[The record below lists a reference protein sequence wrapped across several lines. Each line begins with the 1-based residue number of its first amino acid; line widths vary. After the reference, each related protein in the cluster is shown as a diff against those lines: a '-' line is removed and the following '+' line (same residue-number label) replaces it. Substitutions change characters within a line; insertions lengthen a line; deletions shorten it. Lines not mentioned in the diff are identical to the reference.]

1 MRVGSLFLGIGG
13 LELGLERAG
22 MQVVWQVEFD
32 PFCQEILQKHWPEA
46 KRYGDIRELREDELE
61 PVDLICGGFPCQPH
75 SLAGQRR
82 ASDDDRDL
90 WPEMLRIIRAVKPR
104 WVLAENVPGL
114 LSSEAGRFFGGI
126 CRDLAESG
134 YSVGW
139 DCIPASAVGAPH
151 KRERVFI
158 IGELVDARCPLH
170 TGQFDAGESAAPD
183 EPWHANH
190 AQRPNTASR
199 DVVHSDA
206 IGRRRRVGVR
216 GEERRRES
224 EDGSG
229 VGHSDGK
236 HAIQIGRS
244 ENWAE
249 AKPGRVREGHDRHRR
264 PTESRLGRVLDGLSS
279 GLDAIGYSWP
289 TGPGQKQHD
298 WEPPRVIPNSP
309 NRAKRLK
316 ALGNAVVPQVAELI
330 GRAIMEECDS

>member
-1 MRVGSLFLGIGG
+1 MRVGSLFSGIGG

-46 KRYGDIRELREDELE
+46 KRYGDIRELRGDELE

-90 WPEMLRIIRAVKPR
+90 WPEMLRIICAVKPR

-126 CRDLAESG
+126 LRDLAESG

-151 KRERVFI
+151 KRERIFI
-158 IGELVDARCPLH
+158 IGCADVAH
-170 TGQFDAGESAAPD
+170 T
-183 EPWHANH
+183 
-190 AQRPNTASR
+190 
-199 DVVHSDA
+199 DA
-206 IGRRRRVGVR
+206 IGRRRRAGVR
-216 GEERRRES
+216 GEERQREF
-224 EDGSG
+224 EDGGG

-236 HAIQIGRS
+236 YAIQNERLG
-244 ENWAE
+244 NWSD
-249 AKPGRVREGHDRHRR
+249 AKPGRVCEGHDRHRR
-264 PTESRLGRVLDGLSS
+264 STESRLGRVLDGLSG
-279 GLDAIGYSWP
+279 GLDAIGRRWP

-330 GRAIMEECDS
+330 GRAIMEECDG

>member
-1 MRVGSLFLGIGG
+1 MRVGSLFSGIGG

-126 CRDLAESG
+126 LRDLAESG

-151 KRERVFI
+151 KRERIFI
-158 IGELVDARCPLH
+158 IGEVAH
-170 TGQFDAGESAAPD
+170 SESGED
-183 EPWHANH
+183 YE
-190 AQRPNTASR
+190 RGSR
-199 DVVHSDA
+199 ELA
-206 IGRRRRVGVR
+206 ENLPTRVGVNRVSARWQRAR
-216 GEERRRES
+216 GKSPHACGGEP
-224 EDGSG
+224 
-229 VGHSDGK
+229 VGWG
-236 HAIQIGRS
+236 AGGGR
-244 ENWAE
+244 AE
-249 AKPGRVREGHDRHRR
+249 I
-264 PTESRLGRVLDGLSS
+264 S
-279 GLDAIGYSWP
+279 
-289 TGPGQKQHD
+289 
-298 WEPPRVIPNSP
+298 PRVW
-309 NRAKRLK
+309 
-316 ALGNAVVPQVAELI
+316 G
-330 GRAIMEECDS
+330 